1 MSHVH
6 AIMNKGEVMGVVKE
20 WVKNDQEMRLLQ
32 QQQRIKRAENKR
44 LSEILVSVM
53 REHQIDCFDIKDG
66 TIMYKRRNVKKPITK
81 KQLFSILSEYF
92 QDTPQKA
99 AEVNDFILERQ
110 QVDVKE
116 SIAFAPSSA

>member
-1 MSHVH
+1 
-6 AIMNKGEVMGVVKE
+6 MNKGEVMGVVKE